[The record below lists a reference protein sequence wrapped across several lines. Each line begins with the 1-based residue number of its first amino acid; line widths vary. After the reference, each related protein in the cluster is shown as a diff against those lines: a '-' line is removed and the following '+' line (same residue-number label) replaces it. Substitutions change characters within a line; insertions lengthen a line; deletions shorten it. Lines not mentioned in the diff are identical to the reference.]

1 MFSKQKQMFNITKI
15 KVKEMKELY
24 QYKSQRIYN
33 YILRRLNNDT
43 SCTNIVILKLVT
55 YETNISILQESIER
69 C

>member
-1 MFSKQKQMFNITKI
+1 
-15 KVKEMKELY
+15 MKELY

-55 YETNISILQESIER
+55 YETNISILQESIES
-69 C
+69 

>member
-55 YETNISILQESIER
+55 YETNISILQESIES
-69 C
+69 